1 MAATT
6 PSASPPR
13 AVVETT
19 DAVGRTRLAKLPL
32 LAIPL
37 VLWLF
42 AWSFWAL
49 WGIFVP
55 LMVLVLGRNPR
66 SVWKE
71 IATYLQYV
79 LRVTAYLSLAVD
91 PFPGYLNRSQ
101 PDYPVRLELEYP
113 PTLSRWLALARVVL
127 NGPLVIAGFAL
138 IAVMAVAALVQF
150 VTVLAR
156 GPGQRASLRVPG
168 APARPPRPHVRV
180 PALAHRRATVAPAAS
195 HRGGCAAGVNT
206 NGPAWIRTRD
216 RRIMSPLL

>member
-1 MAATT
+1 MAEAGA
-6 PSASPPR
+6 PSASAPR
-13 AVVETT
+13 AVVEAT
-19 DAVGRTRLAKLPL
+19 DAVGRTRLAKLPVV
-32 LAIPL
+32 AIPL

-113 PTLSRWLALARVVL
+113 PRLSRWLALARIVL
-127 NGPLVIAGFAL
+127 NGPLVIVGFAL

-156 GPGQRASLRVPG
+156 GRANERVRAFQARQLDLHARTFGFLLSLTDVPPWRQPHRVTQT
-168 APARPPRPHVRV
+168 APTA
-180 PALAHRRATVAPAAS
+180 
-195 HRGGCAAGVNT
+195 
-206 NGPAWIRTRD
+206 
-216 RRIMSPLL
+216 